1 LTGNIEVSTIHRWG
15 GQKKEKGL
23 PAFLL
28 PKEEREKLLY
38 QKIHNNGRPK
48 RTQQPSTD

>member
-1 LTGNIEVSTIHRWG
+1 MSKDIKVSRLKGWG
-15 GQKKEKGL
+15 GYRKQKNL

-38 QKIHNNGRPK
+38 QKLHLTGKPRKN
-48 RTQQPSTD
+48 D